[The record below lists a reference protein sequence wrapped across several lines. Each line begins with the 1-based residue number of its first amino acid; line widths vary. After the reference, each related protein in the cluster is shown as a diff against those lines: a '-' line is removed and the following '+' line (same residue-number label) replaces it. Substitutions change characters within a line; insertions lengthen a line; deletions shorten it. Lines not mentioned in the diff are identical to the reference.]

1 MKNVKEK
8 IVLVIL
14 FLFLAGM
21 IIYGVYT
28 EISLLKK
35 KTSYTKIEGRISS
48 YTSTTETDSDGTS
61 TTYYPVYSY
70 RVQDID
76 YSIKGAGSSDAPKVG
91 KIITIYYNPENIA
104 DAICEE
110 DENTLARVL
119 LSFGLGIMIFMFGFR
134 VYIKSNAQWLMGLG
148 FLVLGGGLMIA
159 IPGFHIWKFVMAIFP
174 LLGIACIMNDILN
187 VTGLSK
193 KYALW
198 KSENYPE
205 GYLKDA
211 NAQKV
216 AGFFREDNRGER
228 MIDAA
233 TKTVSIIRSIPL
245 LIVGV
250 VFVGVGALLVFF
262 ADFFGVI
269 FLGAGVMAVV
279 HAIRSIIDVVR
290 N

>member
-21 IIYGVYT
+21 IIYGVNT

-48 YTSTTETDSDGTS
+48 YTSTT
-61 TTYYPVYSY
+61 YYPVYSY

-76 YSIKGAGSSDAPKVG
+76 YSIKGAESGDAPKVG
-91 KIITIYYNPENIA
+91 KTITIYYNPENIA

-119 LSFGLGIMIFMFGFR
+119 LSFGLGIMIFVFGFR

-174 LLGIACIMNDILN
+174 LLGIAFIIKDISN
-187 VTGLSK
+187 ITGLGK

-198 KSENYPE
+198 KNENYPE
-205 GYLKDA
+205 G
-211 NAQKV
+211 
-216 AGFFREDNRGER
+216 
-228 MIDAA
+228 
-233 TKTVSIIRSIPL
+233 
-245 LIVGV
+245 
-250 VFVGVGALLVFF
+250 
-262 ADFFGVI
+262 
-269 FLGAGVMAVV
+269 
-279 HAIRSIIDVVR
+279 
-290 N
+290 